1 MRNIDV
7 NEAIDQSPFGRFQ
20 WMVVA
25 LCGVLL
31 VVDGYDVFVAGTV
44 LPTLIAEWGLTKPQA
59 GALQA
64 WALFGMMFGALG
76 LGSLADRIGRKKGVA
91 ISFVLFT
98 SATVLTGFANTPEQF
113 KIFRFIAGLGCGGLM
128 PNAVALMNE
137 YAPKRLRGTMV
148 AIMFSGYSVGGM
160 VAAALGIGL
169 IPEFG
174 WKPMFFIA
182 AVPLLLFPLV
192 LWKLPESLGFLI
204 RQGKQDEARRIF
216 AKINPD
222 APLGPDD
229 RLVFSETKGASA
241 SVAELFRHGRSL
253 PTLMLW
259 ASFFCCLL
267 LVYLLSSWLPKVL
280 QEAGYAERAS
290 LLSLFALNFGGMA
303 GAIAGGWLGDRLG
316 LPKVVIG
323 YFAAAALSIA
333 LIGANPAPALLFLLV
348 FVAGATTIGT
358 QILLYASVAQLYNL
372 SVRSTGLG
380 WASGVGRI
388 GAIVGPTIG
397 GVLLARE
404 LPLGQNFLIFAIP
417 AAIAALAML
426 VYALSN
432 PRAGDAARP
441 VTPDDGRGQAS
452 GTDATLVS
460 KA

>member
-1 MRNIDV
+1 MRSIDV
-7 NEAIDQSPFGRFQ
+7 NEAIDQSPFGSFQ

-25 LCGVLL
+25 LCGALL

-64 WALFGMMFGALG
+64 WALFGMMFGALI
-76 LGSLADRIGRKKGVA
+76 LGPLADRIGRKKGVA
-91 ISFVLFT
+91 ISFMLFT
-98 SATVLTGFANTPEQF
+98 SATVLTGFANSPEQF
-113 KIFRFIAGLGCGGLM
+113 KVFRFIAGLGCGGLM

-148 AIMFSGYSVGGM
+148 ALMFSGYSVGGM
-160 VAAALGIGL
+160 VAAGLGIGL
-169 IPEFG
+169 IPGFG
-174 WKPMFFIA
+174 WQPMFFIA
-182 AVPLLLFPLV
+182 AVPLLLLPLI

-216 AKINPD
+216 ARISATPLD
-222 APLGPDD
+222 AGD

-241 SVAELFRHGRSL
+241 SVAELFRHGRTL
-253 PTLMLW
+253 RTLMLW
-259 ASFFCCLL
+259 LSFFCCLL

-290 LLSLFALNFGGMA
+290 LLSLFSLNFGGMG
-303 GAIAGGWLGDRLG
+303 GAILGGRMGDRFG
-316 LPKVVIG
+316 LPRVVVG
-323 YFAAAALSIA
+323 FFAAAALSIA
-333 LIGANPAPALLFLLV
+333 MIGMNPAPALLFALV

-388 GAIVGPTIG
+388 GAIVGPTLG

-404 LPLGQNFLIFAIP
+404 LPLEQNFLIFAVP
-417 AAIAALAML
+417 AALSALAML
-426 VYALSN
+426 VFALAN
-432 PRAGDAARP
+432 GRARDAMQLA
-441 VTPDDGRGQAS
+441 A
-452 GTDATLVS
+452 A
-460 KA
+460 

>member
-1 MRNIDV
+1 MRRIDV
-7 NEAIDQSPFGRFQ
+7 SEAIDSSPFGRFQ
-20 WMVVA
+20 WQVVA
-25 LCGVLL
+25 LCGALL

-59 GALQA
+59 GGLQA
-64 WALFGMMFGALG
+64 WALFGMMFGALV
-76 LGSLADRIGRKKGVA
+76 LGPLADRIGRKKGVA

-98 SATVLTGFANTPEQF
+98 SATVMTGFSNSPEQF

-148 AIMFSGYSVGGM
+148 ALMFSGYSVGGM
-160 VAAALGIGL
+160 VAAGLGIGL
-169 IPEFG
+169 IPSFG
-174 WKPMFFIA
+174 WKPMFWLA
-182 AVPLLLFPLV
+182 AVPLLMLPLI
-192 LWKLPESLGFLI
+192 LWRLPESLGFLI

-216 AKINPD
+216 SRISQTPLD
-222 APLGPDD
+222 ATDE
-229 RLVFSETKGASA
+229 LVFTEAKGAKA
-241 SVAELFRHGRSL
+241 SVAELFRHGRTL
-253 PTLMLW
+253 RTLMLW
-259 ASFFCCLL
+259 LSFFCCLL

-290 LLSLFALNFGGMA
+290 LLSLFSLNFGGMA
-303 GAIAGGWLGDRLG
+303 GAILGGRMGDRFG
-316 LPKVVIG
+316 LPKVVVG
-323 YFAAAALSIA
+323 FFAAAALSIA
-333 LIGANPAPALLFLLV
+333 LIGLNPGAGLLFLLV

-388 GAIVGPTIG
+388 GAIVGPTMG

-417 AAIAALAML
+417 AAVSALAML
-426 VYALSN
+426 VFALSN
-432 PRAGDAARP
+432 
-441 VTPDDGRGQAS
+441 GRG
-452 GTDATLVS
+452 TDSARLAT
-460 KA
+460 A

>member
-1 MRNIDV
+1 MRSIDV
-7 NEAIDQSPFGRFQ
+7 SEAIDKGPFGSFQ

-25 LCGVLL
+25 LCGALL
-31 VVDGYDVFVAGTV
+31 IVDGYDVFVAGTV

-64 WALFGMMFGALG
+64 WALFGMMFGALI
-76 LGSLADRIGRKKGVA
+76 LGPLADRIGRKKGVA

-98 SATVLTGFANTPEQF
+98 SATVLTGFATSPEQF

-148 AIMFSGYSVGGM
+148 ALMFSGYSVGGM
-160 VAAALGIGL
+160 VAAGLGIGI
-169 IPEFG
+169 IPSFG
-174 WKPMFFIA
+174 WQPMFFIA
-182 AVPLLLFPLV
+182 ALPLALLPLI

-204 RQGKQDEARRIF
+204 RQGKQEEARRIF
-216 AKINPD
+216 ARINPT
-222 APLGPDD
+222 APLAADD
-229 RLVFSETKGASA
+229 RLVFTEAKGAKA
-241 SVAELFRHGRSL
+241 SIAELFRHGRAL
-253 PTLMLW
+253 RTLMLW
-259 ASFFCCLL
+259 LSFFCCLL

-290 LLSLFALNFGGMA
+290 LLSLFSLNFGGMA
-303 GAIAGGWLGDRLG
+303 GAILGGRMGDRFG
-316 LPKVVIG
+316 LPKVVVG
-323 YFAAAALSIA
+323 FFAAAALSIA
-333 LIGANPAPALLFLLV
+333 MIGMNPAPGLLFALV

-372 SVRSTGLG
+372 SVRGAGLG

-388 GAIVGPTIG
+388 GAIVGPTLG

-417 AAIAALAML
+417 AAVSALAML
-426 VYALSN
+426 VFALAN
-432 PRAGDAARP
+432 NQVRENAQLAA
-441 VTPDDGRGQAS
+441 A
-452 GTDATLVS
+452 
-460 KA
+460 

>member
-1 MRNIDV
+1 MRSIDV
-7 NEAIDQSPFGRFQ
+7 NEAIDQGPFGRFQ

-25 LCGVLL
+25 LCGTLL
-31 VVDGYDVFVAGTV
+31 IVDGYDVFVAGTV

-64 WALFGMMFGALG
+64 WALFGMMFGALI

-98 SATVLTGFANTPEQF
+98 SATLVTGFANSPEQF

-137 YAPKRLRGTMV
+137 YAPRRMRGTMV
-148 AIMFSGYSVGGM
+148 ALMFSGYSVGGM
-160 VAAALGIGL
+160 VAAGLGIGL
-169 IPEFG
+169 IPGFG
-174 WKPMFFIA
+174 WKPMFYIA
-182 AVPLLLFPLV
+182 AVPLMLLPLI

-204 RQGKQDEARRIF
+204 RQGRQDEARRIF
-216 AKINPD
+216 AKVSG
-222 APLGPDD
+222 APLAAGDK
-229 RLVFSETKGASA
+229 LVFSESKGASA
-241 SVAELFRHGRSL
+241 SVAELFRHGRAL
-253 PTLMLW
+253 RTLMLW
-259 ASFFCCLL
+259 LSFFCCLL

-290 LLSLFALNFGGMA
+290 LLSLFSLNFGGMA
-303 GAIAGGWLGDRLG
+303 GAIAGGWMGDRYG
-316 LPKVVIG
+316 LPKVVVG
-323 YFAAAALSIA
+323 FFAAAAVSIA
-333 LIGANPAPALLFLLV
+333 LIGANPAAGLLFALV

-388 GAIVGPTIG
+388 GAIVGPTLG

-417 AAIAALAML
+417 AAVSALAML
-426 VYALSN
+426 VFALSN
-432 PRAGDAARP
+432 RRTHDTGRLAA
-441 VTPDDGRGQAS
+441 A
-452 GTDATLVS
+452 
-460 KA
+460 

>member
-7 NEAIDQSPFGRFQ
+7 GEAIDQGPFGSFQ

-25 LCGVLL
+25 LCGALL
-31 VVDGYDVFVAGTV
+31 VIDGYDVFVAGTV

-64 WALFGMMFGALG
+64 WALFGMMFGALI
-76 LGSLADRIGRKKGVA
+76 LGPLADRIGRKKGVA
-91 ISFVLFT
+91 ISFLLFT
-98 SATVLTGFANTPEQF
+98 SATLLTGFANSPEQF

-137 YAPKRLRGTMV
+137 YAPKRMRGTIV
-148 AIMFSGYSVGGM
+148 ALMFSGYSIGGM
-160 VAAALGIGL
+160 VAAGLGIGL
-169 IPEFG
+169 IPSFG

-182 AVPLLLFPLV
+182 AVPLLLLPV
-192 LWKLPESLGFLI
+192 ILWKLPESLGFLI

-216 AKINPD
+216 AKVSGT
-222 APLGPDD
+222 PLAADD
-229 RLVFSETKGASA
+229 RLVFAETKGVSA
-241 SVAELFRHGRSL
+241 SVAELFRHGRAL
-253 PTLMLW
+253 RTLMLW
-259 ASFFCCLL
+259 LSFFCCLL

-290 LLSLFALNFGGMA
+290 LLSLFSLNFGGMA
-303 GAIAGGWLGDRLG
+303 GAIAGGRLGDRFG
-316 LPKVVIG
+316 LPKIVIA
-323 YFAAAALSIA
+323 YFVAASLSIA
-333 LIGANPAPALLFLLV
+333 LIGFNPASGLLFALV

-388 GAIVGPTIG
+388 GAIVGPTFG

-404 LPLGQNFLIFAIP
+404 LPLEQNFLIFAIP
-417 AAIAALAML
+417 AAISAIAML
-426 VYALSN
+426 VFALSSG
-432 PRAGDAARP
+432 PVRGTPQLAA
-441 VTPDDGRGQAS
+441 T
-452 GTDATLVS
+452 
-460 KA
+460 